1 MTGVF
6 GLLQQTG
13 LPVANPLAAASTALF
28 GVATVDLW
36 HWWGFLC
43 VIFFAALRQVPQEQI
58 EAARI
63 EGATFWQMMRYVL
76 LPGIRP
82 TITLMMI
89 MTVIWSFLVFDFVY
103 ILTQG
108 GPAFSSE
115 VLSTLAYR
123 KAFYDLNV
131 GQAAAAALVIS
142 LFGLV
147 ATYFY
152 IRVQSQRGRAM
163 RLVESRTHAR
173 PSPMS
178 CSAIGCLHR
187 AVPHRAPRAQLAQAG
202 AARSSRTRWRCRR
215 PIRWDNFTRAWAD
228 ARFGQTFVNSV
239 AADGAD
245 HRPGLHH
252 RLAHRLCAGAQKI
265 KSWKI
270 VTFYLLATTTAP
282 IQLFLFPLYFG
293 FAKLG
298 LINNVFAVALDLHG
312 HLLALRDHAAADL
325 LPRRAQGARGGGA
338 DRRRDPLAGLHPGHA
353 ADRLAR
359 HPDRG
364 ADHRALLVE
373 RVPDRHDLPA
383 DSRTSSPPWSRS
395 SCCRGQYSSDWGEIM
410 AAALIIVLPVVIL
423 FVLLQ
428 RRFIEGMAGGSVKG

>member
-1 MTGVF
+1 MHRLYLVPTLAINFVIILVPALLTIALAFFRWDGISAPVFNGLGNFQALAGDRVFWSALTNNLIWTAIFLVVPIAMGLLAATMLLIAPRGRTFFQVVYFLPVIIATAITARVWQGMIYSPVTGLF
-6 GLLQQTG
+6 GLMQKSG
-13 LPVANPLAAASTALF
+13 LPVVNPLSLPTTALF

-131 GQAAAAALVIS
+131 GQAAATALVIS

-152 IRVQSQRGRAM
+152 IRVQSQ
-163 RLVESRTHAR
+163 E
-173 PSPMS
+173 
-178 CSAIGCLHR
+178 
-187 AVPHRAPRAQLAQAG
+187 
-202 AARSSRTRWRCRR
+202 
-215 PIRWDNFTRAWAD
+215 
-228 ARFGQTFVNSV
+228 
-239 AADGAD
+239 
-245 HRPGLHH
+245 
-252 RLAHRLCAGAQKI
+252 
-265 KSWKI
+265 
-270 VTFYLLATTTAP
+270 
-282 IQLFLFPLYFG
+282 
-293 FAKLG
+293 
-298 LINNVFAVALDLHG
+298 
-312 HLLALRDHAAADL
+312 
-325 LPRRAQGARGGGA
+325 
-338 DRRRDPLAGLHPGHA
+338 
-353 ADRLAR
+353 
-359 HPDRG
+359 
-364 ADHRALLVE
+364 
-373 RVPDRHDLPA
+373 
-383 DSRTSSPPWSRS
+383 
-395 SCCRGQYSSDWGEIM
+395 GE
-410 AAALIIVLPVVIL
+410 
-423 FVLLQ
+423 Q
-428 RRFIEGMAGGSVKG
+428 